1 MINNNNVINLSQ
13 YMNIQQKHFDSKQQ
27 QQQQQQQ
34 QPHQPATSNLSHC
47 NSRTKT
53 SFLICDKPSFQM
65 ENDDNDNDNDNDD
78 NDDDKQCHP
87 PEASTG
93 APYSKNQLNWSQ
105 NS

>member
-1 MINNNNVINLSQ
+1 
-13 YMNIQQKHFDSKQQ
+13 
-27 QQQQQQQ
+27 
-34 QPHQPATSNLSHC
+34 
-47 NSRTKT
+47 
-53 SFLICDKPSFQM
+53 M

-105 NS
+105 NSWDTRGVYLENVKVPAPFEILKIPFL

>member
-1 MINNNNVINLSQ
+1 
-13 YMNIQQKHFDSKQQ
+13 
-27 QQQQQQQ
+27 
-34 QPHQPATSNLSHC
+34 
-47 NSRTKT
+47 
-53 SFLICDKPSFQM
+53 M

-93 APYSKNQLNWSQ
+93 APHFKNQLNWSQ

>member
-1 MINNNNVINLSQ
+1 
-13 YMNIQQKHFDSKQQ
+13 
-27 QQQQQQQ
+27 
-34 QPHQPATSNLSHC
+34 
-47 NSRTKT
+47 
-53 SFLICDKPSFQM
+53 M

-87 PEASTG
+87 SEASTG

>member
-1 MINNNNVINLSQ
+1 
-13 YMNIQQKHFDSKQQ
+13 
-27 QQQQQQQ
+27 
-34 QPHQPATSNLSHC
+34 
-47 NSRTKT
+47 
-53 SFLICDKPSFQM
+53 M

-105 NS
+105 NSWDTRGAYLENVKVPTPFLDNTL

>member
-1 MINNNNVINLSQ
+1 
-13 YMNIQQKHFDSKQQ
+13 
-27 QQQQQQQ
+27 
-34 QPHQPATSNLSHC
+34 
-47 NSRTKT
+47 
-53 SFLICDKPSFQM
+53 M

-78 NDDDKQCHP
+78 NDDIKQCHP